1 MAAEAEAAVL
11 GQRRAAVETTLR
23 ETQEENDE
31 FRRRILGLEQQLKEA
46 RGLAEGG
53 EVAEARLRDKVQRL
67 EVSASGD
74 LAVFLPALSPL
85 VSPWPTTQPSLL
97 FCRWCVSIG
106 LQALCSPCLGF
117 LECVLVCT
125 SQSLHSR
132 PGLEEARTEA
142 FLSLTSQ
149 PSHGLCLDFFFS
161 CSI

>member
-74 LAVFLPALSPL
+74 RLGCLPALSPL
-85 VSPWPTTQPSLL
+85 VPAEYSAITLILSLGCFRSLPSSL
-97 FCRWCVSIG
+97 FSLPLFPGVCFGVTVPVF
-106 LQALCSPCLGF
+106 ALEAWTG
-117 LECVLVCT
+117 T
-125 SQSLHSR
+125 A
-132 PGLEEARTEA
+132 EARTEA
-142 FLSLTSQ
+142 FLSLISQ
-149 PSHGLCLDFFFS
+149 PLHVLCLDFFFY
-161 CSI
+161 SI